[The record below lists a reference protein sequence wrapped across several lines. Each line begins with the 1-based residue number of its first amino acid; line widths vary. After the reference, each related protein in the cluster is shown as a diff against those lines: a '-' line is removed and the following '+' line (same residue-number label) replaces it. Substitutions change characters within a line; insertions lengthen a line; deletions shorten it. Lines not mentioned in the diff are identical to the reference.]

1 MRLEDQEL
9 EFDLIGVDCA
19 IANAFRRILLS
30 EVRGGEFYGS
40 GGGSRGGLFGPNP
53 ALRGK
58 GLRGREFYV
67 GKE

>member
-1 MRLEDQEL
+1 M
-9 EFDLIGVDCA
+9 GV
-19 IANAFRRILLS
+19 
-30 EVRGGEFYGS
+30 VGGVG
-40 GGGSRGGLFGPNP
+40 GGLFGPNP